1 MKREKRDRRDRRTHA
16 RPGRR
21 QMTRAVLERVAD
33 RVALAVMGATGRLAR
48 RLGPA

>member
-1 MKREKRDRRDRRTHA
+1 MKREKPHRRDRRTHA

-21 QMTRAVLERVAD
+21 LTRAVLERVAD
-33 RVALAVMGATGRLAR
+33 RVAVAVLGAAGRLAR